1 MIGLKWT
8 RETVRNHKRGTIQ
21 IMVGR
26 PRKSGR
32 REPNG
37 RIQRAY
43 QNPKAQAA
51 SQPHRVGVA
60 REYREWPEAGS
71 EFGRMM
77 LRKIITPAQYEAG
90 ILFAGLSVAFCAVY
104 DVPSPHPH
112 AMDLTRVGVSLG
124 REMAPEKA
132 IEIKKRYN
140 RAFDACGEAGRK
152 AQMAV
157 KNCAVL
163 DRKVDSFE
171 MRDGLRAGLDR
182 LIHHFGI
189 DPHLK
194 LDRKSRSGITVIN
207 SG

>member
-1 MIGLKWT
+1 M
-8 RETVRNHKRGTIQ
+8 Q

-26 PRKSGR
+26 PRKTGK

-37 RIQRAY
+37 RIARVY
-43 QNPKAQAA
+43 VNPKSQVA
-51 SQPHRVGVA
+51 SQPHRVGVP

-90 ILFAGLSVAFCAVY
+90 MLFAGLSVAFCAVY
-104 DVPSPHPH
+104 DIPSPHPH

-163 DRKVDSFE
+163 DRKIDSFE
-171 MRDGLRAGLDR
+171 MRDRLRAGLDK
-182 LIHHFGI
+182 LIVHFHI
-189 DPHLK
+189 NPQLE
-194 LDRKSRSGITVIN
+194 LDRESRITDRH
-207 SG
+207 

>member
-1 MIGLKWT
+1 MTGLHWS
-8 RETVRNHKRGTIQ
+8 REFIRHKRGVMQ

-26 PRKSGR
+26 PRKTGK

-37 RIQRAY
+37 RIARVY
-43 QNPKAQAA
+43 VNPKSQVA
-51 SQPHRVGVA
+51 SQPHRVGVP

-112 AMDLTRVGVSLG
+112 AMDLTRVGVSQG
-124 REMAPEKA
+124 REMPPEKA
-132 IEIKKRYN
+132 AEIKKRYN
-140 RAFDACGEAGRK
+140 RAFEACADAGRR
-152 AQMAV
+152 AQIAV

>member
-1 MIGLKWT
+1 MDCLHWT
-8 RETVRNHKRGTIQ
+8 REFIRHKRGVMQ

-26 PRKSGR
+26 PRKTGK

-37 RIQRAY
+37 RIARVY
-43 QNPKAQAA
+43 VNPKSQVA
-51 SQPHRVGVA
+51 SQPHRVGVP

-90 ILFAGLSVAFCAVY
+90 MLFAGLSVAFCAVY
-104 DVPSPHPH
+104 DIPSPHPH

-124 REMAPEKA
+124 REMPPEKA

-140 RAFDACGEAGRK
+140 RAFDTCADAGRK
-152 AQMAV
+152 SQMAV

-182 LIHHFGI
+182 LIHNFGI
-189 DPHLK
+189 DPARDNLPNPFT
-194 LDRKSRSGITVIN
+194 RGAA
-207 SG
+207 

>member
-1 MIGLKWT
+1 MIGLHWT
-8 RETVRNHKRGTIQ
+8 REFIRDKRGVMQ

-26 PRKSGR
+26 PRKTGK

-37 RIQRAY
+37 RIARVY
-43 QNPKAQAA
+43 VNPKSQVA
-51 SQPHRVGVA
+51 SQPHRVGVP

-90 ILFAGLSVAFCAVY
+90 MLFAGLSVAFCAVY
-104 DVPSPHPH
+104 DIPSPHPH

-124 REMAPEKA
+124 LEMPPEKA
-132 IEIKKRYN
+132 VEIKRRYN
-140 RAFDACGEAGRK
+140 RAFDTCADAGRK
-152 AQMAV
+152 SQMAV